1 MKVSGLFP
9 GGTGKALKDVKQGD
23 NKIRNEV

>member
-1 MKVSGLFP
+1 MKGSGLFP
-9 GGTGKALKDVKQGD
+9 GGTGKALKDAKPGD